1 MNSLN
6 TQQNDIVRVKRGHRD
21 VVARVTHLADG
32 KMSILTERLKEHND
46 VPVTDVLA
54 ILHTGEQAAQYPG
67 CVKPTR
73 EVPKTDRAVEI
84 YKEFN
89 AKGRKAV
96 MEQLCAQ
103 LGMQMSTANTYYYL
117 AKKRA
122 IGDIQEN
129 VNTADASADS
139 QLPDLS
145 AEGDVVDPIAEEVAE
160 PIIAQE
166 DTDAEPVI
174 AQEESESVAA

>member
-1 MNSLN
+1 MNA
-6 TQQNDIVRVKRGHRD
+6 QQAQLNDIVRVKRGHRD
-21 VVARVTHLADG
+21 VVARITHMSGDTC
-32 KMSILTERLKEHND
+32 SILTERLKEHND
-46 VPVTDVLA
+46 IPLA
-54 ILHTGEQAAQYPG
+54 DILAVIHTGEQAAQYPG
-67 CVKPTR
+67 CMKPTR

-84 YKEFN
+84 FKEYT

-122 IGDIQEN
+122 TGDIQE
-129 VNTADASADS
+129 VSNTADENAET
-139 QLPDLS
+139 QLPDVADVADVADEVVEVES
-145 AEGDVVDPIAEEVAE
+145 A

-166 DTDAEPVI
+166 ESDDI
-174 AQEESESVAA
+174 IQEDSVAA